1 MVSKYGTLTLSDEK
15 QTFIML
21 LVFMGQNLD
30 NA

>member
-15 QTFIML
+15 QPFIML